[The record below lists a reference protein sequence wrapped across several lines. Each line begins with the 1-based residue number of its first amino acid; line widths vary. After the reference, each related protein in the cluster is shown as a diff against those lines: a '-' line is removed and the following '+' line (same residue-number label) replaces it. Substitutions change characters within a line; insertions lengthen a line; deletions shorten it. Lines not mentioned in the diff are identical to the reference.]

1 MSFNV
6 IVAATDLMCK
16 EKKYAIMIADTIII
30 REDEPEILTGQ
41 ASSKYDEISYSLQVW
56 FSNSLENIKHNK
68 DVDEKAA
75 KPSNSEKKPPSAP
88 KENEEAKHVDLR
100 GKKMKLVEAN

>member
-1 MSFNV
+1 LLISEKNECEIQVGMSFNV

-41 ASSKYDEISYSLQVW
+41 ASSKYDEISYSLQV
-56 FSNSLENIKHNK
+56 
-68 DVDEKAA
+68 
-75 KPSNSEKKPPSAP
+75 
-88 KENEEAKHVDLR
+88 
-100 GKKMKLVEAN
+100 

>member
-1 MSFNV
+1 
-6 IVAATDLMCK
+6 
-16 EKKYAIMIADTIII
+16 
-30 REDEPEILTGQ
+30 
-41 ASSKYDEISYSLQVW
+41 
-56 FSNSLENIKHNK
+56 
-68 DVDEKAA
+68 VDEKAA

>member
-41 ASSKYDEISYSLQVW
+41 ASSKYDEISYSLQV
-56 FSNSLENIKHNK
+56 
-68 DVDEKAA
+68 
-75 KPSNSEKKPPSAP
+75 
-88 KENEEAKHVDLR
+88 
-100 GKKMKLVEAN
+100 